1 MKQIACLGDSNT
13 YGYDSRSL
21 LDNRFPPEIRW
32 TDRLA
37 AATGSRVFNF
47 GHNGLRVAQDGFHAE
62 LARELASV
70 QPLELATV
78 MLGTNDVSNGW
89 NAAEAAAHMEKLLRL
104 LLRDAPAE
112 KILLISPVPLRP
124 GVWVSDPEVIAQS
137 EALAGRYRALAAAL
151 GIRFADAG
159 EWDVPLCFDGIHITE
174 EGHRIFAEK
183 LASILTA

>member
-70 QPLELATV
+70 QPLAMATV
-78 MLGTNDVSNGW
+78 MLGTNDVANGR
-89 NAAEAAAHMEKLLRL
+89 NAAEAAAHMEKLLRR
-104 LLRDAPAE
+104 LLREAPAE
-112 KILLISPVPLRP
+112 KILLISPVPLCP
-124 GVWVSDPEVIAQS
+124 GAWVAGPREIAES
-137 EALAGRYRALAAAL
+137 EALAGRFRALAARL
-151 GIRFADAG
+151 GTRFADAG
-159 EWDVPLCFDGIHITE
+159 EWGVPLCFDGIHISE
-174 EGHRIFAEK
+174 EGHRIFAERMAD
-183 LASILTA
+183 LIE